1 MSEKKEIKYL
11 SVKEVAEILGKPRP
25 TIIDH
30 CNMGL
35 FEGAKKIGDYP
46 RAPWIIPEESL
57 KTYKPPT
64 DRRRERKE
72 KAAQG

>member
-1 MSEKKEIKYL
+1 MKIL
-11 SVKEVAEILGKPRP
+11 TVAEVAKILGKPRP

-30 CNMGL
+30 CNMKL
-35 FEGAKKIGDYP
+35 FKGAKKIGDYP
-46 RAPWIIPEESL
+46 RAPWLIPEEAL
-57 KTYKPPT
+57 KTYEPPT

>member
-1 MSEKKEIKYL
+1 MKIKTKLLTVSEVSK
-11 SVKEVAEILGKPRP
+11 ILGKPRP

-35 FEGAKKIGDYP
+35 FEGAEKIGDYP
-46 RAPWIIPEESL
+46 RAPWIIPEDAL

>member
-1 MSEKKEIKYL
+1 MGIMKYL
-11 SVKEVAEILGKPRP
+11 TVAEVSEILGKPRQ

-30 CNMGL
+30 CNFGL
-35 FEGAKKIGDYP
+35 FEGAKKVGDYR
-46 RAPWIIPEESL
+46 RAPWIIPEEAL